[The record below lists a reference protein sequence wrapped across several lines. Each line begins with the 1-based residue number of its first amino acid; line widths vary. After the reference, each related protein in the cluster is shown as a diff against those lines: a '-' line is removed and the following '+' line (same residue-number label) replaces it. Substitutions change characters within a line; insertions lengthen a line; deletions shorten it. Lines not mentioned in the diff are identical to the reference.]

1 MSVEK
6 KLNMIIIEMA
16 NMLMSRTIRIDGG
29 ILFHDF
35 LTNGYRY
42 EGSLDDDTRSFHFFI
57 I

>member
-35 LTNGYRY
+35 LTNGYR
-42 EGSLDDDTRSFHFFI
+42 
-57 I
+57 